1 MMERLDWFVVM
12 TKPGKQ
18 EDVAIRLKEASFNI
32 FNPKLNQYSKKRSK
46 YLIQPLFPMYLFV
59 RLNIEKD
66 FKMIKYTRGILR
78 ILGIGGTP
86 YPIDENII
94 SALMNRCEGHELIK
108 AKYDFEDI
116 KEGDKVQIANGP
128 LEGVEAVVSGVYGER
143 QRIEILLDLMKI
155 SIEKK
160 NLKKI

>member
-1 MMERLDWFVVM
+1 MEKLDWFVVM

-18 EDVAIRLKEASFNI
+18 EDVALRLKEANFNV
-32 FNPKLNQYSKKRSK
+32 FNPKLKQYSKKRSK

-59 RLNIEKD
+59 RLNIERD
-66 FKMIKYTRGILR
+66 FKMINYTRGILR
-78 ILGIGGTP
+78 ILGIGRTP
-86 YPIDENII
+86 SPIDENII
-94 SALMNRCEGHELIK
+94 IALMSRCEDHELIK

-160 NLKKI
+160 NLRKI